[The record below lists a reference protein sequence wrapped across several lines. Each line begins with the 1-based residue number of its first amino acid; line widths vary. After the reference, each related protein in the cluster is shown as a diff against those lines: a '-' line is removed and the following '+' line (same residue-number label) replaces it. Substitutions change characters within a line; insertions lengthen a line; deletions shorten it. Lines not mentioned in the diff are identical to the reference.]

1 MRVTAA
7 EPGVSA
13 HAGTP
18 LAVREESFE
27 FRTVAEPQGSG
38 PLTNEVT
45 DFLDTQDTAHPFQ
58 LPAWSDSAGSFFLL
72 ERHGRIQS
80 FAKTGFFYP
89 VGQIVRPL
97 RVLTLNRG
105 PVCDDLKAIKIGFTE
120 LIQTAS
126 RMGMT
131 YIDVLPDWTGE
142 LADSAVAFLAQ
153 TGWLPLS
160 GGRATLRLD
169 LAPSLDFLI
178 RSFRSTT
185 RYEIRRSEA
194 AGLAVTPSC
203 NEREFQEFLHLYGSM
218 AQEKRF
224 TVEKPDLLLRVFR
237 SLAADPTRGTLL
249 LARQGNELRGGIVIV
264 RIGSRCW
271 YVLGATTKD
280 RKVSAGHLLQWHGI
294 QWAKQIGCR
303 EYDFGG
309 YREGSESGPGLFK
322 RGFCDRIVRFPP
334 AHRYVLSPAR
344 YRLLL
349 ALNRARHL
357 LHSD

>member
-1 MRVTAA
+1 MRVTSA
-7 EPGVSA
+7 EPGFSAQASA
-13 HAGTP
+13 H

-27 FRTVAEPQGSG
+27 FRTVVEPQHFG
-38 PLTNEVT
+38 PLTDEVT

-58 LPAWSDSAGSFFLL
+58 LPAWSDTKGSFFLL
-72 ERHGRIQS
+72 ERAGRIHS
-80 FAKTGFFYP
+80 FAKTGFFCP

-97 RVLTLNRG
+97 RALTLNRG
-105 PVCDDLKAIKIGFTE
+105 PVCDDLKALKIGLTE
-120 LIQTAS
+120 LIRTAS

-131 YIDVLPDWTGE
+131 YIDILPDWTGE
-142 LADSAVAFLAQ
+142 VAEPGVAFLAK

-169 LAPSLDFLI
+169 LAPSLDSLLG
-178 RSFRSTT
+178 SFRSST

-194 AGLAVTPSC
+194 AGLVVTPSC
-203 NEREFQEFLHLYGSM
+203 NEQEFQKFLRLYVNM
-218 AQEKRF
+218 AHEKQF

-237 SLAADPTRGTLL
+237 SLASDQSRGTLL
-249 LARQGNELRGGIVIV
+249 LARQGQELRGGVVII

-280 RKVSAGHLLQWHGI
+280 RKLSAGHLLQWHGI
-294 QWAKQIGCR
+294 QWAKRIGCR

-322 RGFCDRIVRFPP
+322 RGFCDQIVRFPP
-334 AHRYVLSPAR
+334 GHRYVLSPVR